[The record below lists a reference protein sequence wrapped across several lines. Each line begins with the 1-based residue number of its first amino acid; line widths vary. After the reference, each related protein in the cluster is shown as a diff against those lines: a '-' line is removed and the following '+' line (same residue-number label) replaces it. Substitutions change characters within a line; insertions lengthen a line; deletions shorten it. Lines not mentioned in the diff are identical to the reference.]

1 MPKALILLQVEE
13 KIKAVNSLTG
23 SMDAEC
29 TYSYI
34 TGYSDSQSEF

>member
-1 MPKALILLQVEE
+1 MPKALISLQIEE
-13 KIKAVNSLTG
+13 KIRAFSSLTG
-23 SMDAEC
+23 GTDAEC